1 MQVMVT
7 FRHLDPTDGLRQYAE
22 HKVQRVRKFLRRPID
37 AHVTLS
43 VEKQRHVAEVQVTAN
58 RLTAT
63 ATEQT
68 GDLYSA
74 IDLAVAKVE
83 RQIKRHVT
91 RKQKRKTA
99 PAPPVRVSRR
109 ARPVSAPLQ
118 VERVAAKP
126 MSLDQAVAELE
137 LSRRA
142 VLLFTNAERD
152 TLAVLYRRDDGGYGV
167 IEPEPS

>member
-22 HKVQRVRKFLRRPID
+22 DKVQRVRKFLRRPID

-43 VEKQRHVAEVQVTAN
+43 VEKQRHVAEIQVTAN

-63 ATEQT
+63 AREQT

-74 IDLAVAKVE
+74 IDLAMAKVE

-91 RKQKRKTA
+91 RAQARKTA
-99 PAPPVRVSRR
+99 AAPPARASRR
-109 ARPVSAPLQ
+109 PRPASAPVR

-126 MSLDQAVAELE
+126 MSIDQAVAELE

-152 TLAVLYRRDDGGYGV
+152 TLAVLYRRAEGGYGV